1 MEPTTEQLQRQSL
14 IKWGIVGAIAFILFI
29 TLTSSIRF
37 IGTGQIG
44 VVTRYGKVTGRELK
58 EGAHFVLP
66 WGVDSVTKYDVQIQ
80 KEDAEATAASRD
92 LQDVNAKVVLNYRVE
107 AGQVSHIHQTIGAKY
122 HDKLIA
128 PALQEVFKATSAKF
142 DATQL
147 ITNRAEVK
155 AEATAG
161 LRERLEKYGIV
172 ITDVSLTNFSFST
185 DFSNAI
191 EAKQVAQQEAQRA
204 VFVAEKAKQEAQA
217 DIERARGQAE
227 SQRLLQ
233 STASAQTIEL
243 KRLEVQMAA
252 IAKWNGGVPST
263 MINGSGSN
271 LLFNI
276 PLQGN

>member
-1 MEPTTEQLQRQSL
+1 MEPTQEQQQRQAY
-14 IKWGIVGAIAFILFI
+14 IKWGILGAIAFILLVTFF
-29 TLTSSIRF
+29 SSLRM

-66 WGVDSVTKYDVQIQ
+66 WGVDNVTKYDIQVQ
-80 KEDAEATAASRD
+80 KEDAEAAAASKD
-92 LQDVNAKVVLNYRVE
+92 LQDVNAKLVLNYRIE

-155 AEATAG
+155 AEAAAG

-172 ITDVSLTNFSFST
+172 ITDVSLTNFQFSA
-185 DFSNAI
+185 DFSKAI

-233 STASAQTIEL
+233 STASAQTIQL
-243 KRLEVQMAA
+243 KTLEVQMAA
-252 IAKWNGGVPST
+252 IAKWNGALPTTSL
-263 MINGSGSN
+263 SSDSN
-271 LLFNI
+271 FLLN
-276 PLQGN
+276 LQGGR